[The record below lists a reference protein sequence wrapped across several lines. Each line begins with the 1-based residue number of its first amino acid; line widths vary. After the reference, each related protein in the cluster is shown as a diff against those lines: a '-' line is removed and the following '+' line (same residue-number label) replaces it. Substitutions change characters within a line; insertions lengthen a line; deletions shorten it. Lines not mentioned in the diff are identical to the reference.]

1 MYYEGIP
8 DSVRGTA
15 IHTQFHW
22 GFVDKLGDADRLQ
35 LESARDS
42 VNVDTR
48 TDKQSKTLSS
58 RAHAAG
64 GEADET
70 TAPSRPSVQPR
81 PRSPGRDTLEREAK
95 ADERRYVRKRER
107 ETYSVMLDEVAPK
120 ETGREALIDKRREKA
135 ARIHGAA
142 SSREQ
147 AIDGLDMPESQ
158 ILGEDSNSF
167 QAALQRQR
175 QRAEAREAQR
185 QQHALELQQKQREKE
200 QAFFQ
205 QLGIDPAAGKK
216 ITIAPR
222 PPHEG

>member
-48 TDKQSKTLSS
+48 TEKQSKTLSS
-58 RAHAAG
+58 RSHA
-64 GEADET
+64 EADAT
-70 TAPSRPSVQPR
+70 TAPSRPSVPPR

-95 ADERRYVRKRER
+95 ADERRHVRKRER

-135 ARIHGAA
+135 ARIHGAT
-142 SSREQ
+142 SSREH
-147 AIDGLDMPESQ
+147 AMDGLDMPESQ
-158 ILGEDSNSF
+158 ILGDESDSF

-205 QLGIDPAAGKK
+205 QLGIDPTAGKK

-222 PPHEG
+222 PQHEG